1 MANSLF
7 MVESPPLLDPH
18 SEAKIVTCTL
28 RESSALQSR
37 DWGSHKE
44 DAIAKHQSCHTP
56 LIKSKHRELLIQ
68 YRSKVS

>member
-28 RESSALQSR
+28 RESSTLQSR
-37 DWGSHKE
+37 ESGSRKE
-44 DAIAKHQSCHTP
+44 DAIAKHQGCHAS
-56 LIKSKHRELLIQ
+56 L
-68 YRSKVS
+68 